1 MLHQPHAEVSIDERM
16 VKSKA
21 RFSFHQYIKNKPTKW
36 GFKLWCLCDSH
47 NGFTNNFT
55 IYRGKEG
62 ESLSG
67 NGLGHDVVMNLSSP
81 FLNQGYRIYMDN
93 FYTSPQLLKDLYENK
108 TYATGTMASNR
119 RGFPSQ
125 VKNKIGQFKNKPR
138 GSGLYMRDDKSV
150 YVVWKDTKLVTV
162 GTTEHG
168 GHSEGKVME
177 GQRWPATKKRC
188 THTTC
193 YFSV

>member
-1 MLHQPHAEVSIDERM
+1 MDHLKEKCLMLHQPHAEVSIDERM

-21 RFSFHQYIKNKPTKW
+21 RFSFHQYIKNKW
-36 GFKLWCLCDSH
+36 GFKLCCLCYSH

-119 RGFPSQ
+119 RGFP
-125 VKNKIGQFKNKPR
+125 VKLKIK
-138 GSGLYMRDDKSV
+138 
-150 YVVWKDTKLVTV
+150 
-162 GTTEHG
+162 
-168 GHSEGKVME
+168 
-177 GQRWPATKKRC
+177 
-188 THTTC
+188 
-193 YFSV
+193 